1 MGVGVQGL
9 AYWTNKGTSYS
20 RAIKLSILGFVSDIN
35 VCTRDKNT
43 VYRSLSQFLTLEF
56 LLYQNKLGSHH
67 IWQQSNISQMLKI
80 KYKEEKG
87 KKKFKKQSQPR

>member
-20 RAIKLSILGFVSDIN
+20 RPIKLSILGFVSDIN

-43 VYRSLSQFLTLEF
+43 VYRSLSQFLTPKF

-67 IWQQSNISQMLKI
+67 IWQPQQSNISQMLKI
-80 KYKEEKG
+80 K
-87 KKKFKKQSQPR
+87 